1 MRVLYY
7 DCFSGISGDMHLG
20 AMLDLGV
27 DSDYLKEEL
36 SKLSLDAEFSL
47 DIQQACKM
55 GISGTKV
62 DVKLTPQAHENHH
75 APQSGWHVHPHSH
88 SHEHHHHRTYATIE
102 GLIQKSALSD
112 AIKERSLKMF
122 WCVAVAEGK
131 IHGKEPHEVAFH
143 EVGAVDSIVDIVG
156 SAICLEA
163 LHVNKIIAS
172 KIELGGGF
180 VQCAHGIL
188 PIPAPATLEILKNV
202 PVTLG
207 RVPSETTTPTGA
219 AIIKANVDL
228 YEEKTS
234 LIIEKIGY
242 GIGHKDFAIPNVL
255 RVFLGEIEEDVI
267 NIPEEIVLETN
278 IDDMSPEILAY
289 VQERLFDV
297 GVKDVYTTAIT
308 TKKNRLG
315 VKLSVLVSLEKEA
328 KAIEIIFAETSSI
341 GLRRSTVQ
349 KIALDREIKTVSTP
363 YGEMS
368 VKCAFTH
375 GKLLKYKAEYEECK
389 HAALHYKVPISRV
402 YDSVAKAMMKE
413 NNHV

>member
-27 DSDYLKEEL
+27 ESDYLKQEL

-47 DIQQACKM
+47 DIQKSHKM

-62 DVKLTPQAHENHH
+62 SVTLTPHQ
-75 APQSGWHVHPHSH
+75 QSGWHVHPH
-88 SHEHHHHRTYATIE
+88 SHEHHHHRTYASIE
-102 GLIQKSALSD
+102 ALIQKSALSD

-131 IHGKEPHEVAFH
+131 IHGKEPQDVAFH

-172 KIELGGGF
+172 KIELGSGF
-180 VQCAHGIL
+180 VQCAHGTL

-207 RVPSETTTPTGA
+207 RVPSEATTPTGA
-219 AIIKANVDL
+219 AILKANVD
-228 YEEKTS
+228 EFCENPS
-234 LIIEKIGY
+234 LMIEKIGY

-255 RVFLGEIEEDVI
+255 RVFLGEEEEKVTT
-267 NIPEEIVLETN
+267 IPEEIVLETN
-278 IDDMSPEILAY
+278 IDDMSPEILSY

-328 KAIEIIFAETSSI
+328 TAMDIIFAETSSI
-341 GLRRSTVQ
+341 GLRRSTIQ
-349 KIALDREIKTVSTP
+349 KVMLEREIKTVTTP
-363 YGEMS
+363 YGNIS
-368 VKCAFTH
+368 VKCAYTQ

-389 HAALHYKVPISRV
+389 HAALHHNVPISRV

-413 NNHV
+413 KTHA